1 MDRPATTGCFL
12 FGLEG
17 RVPSRYMEGPMQNRG
32 ATCWTRLL
40 CSLLAAG
47 GAASIV
53 SAQTMTAPAD
63 DDPRVDS
70 PALVRALASMRPDY
84 TRYIFSV
91 RPLAPGIGRR
101 LYMALV
107 RPGATDPSVHGS
119 APFAGRG
126 ARNDIVYD
134 QAAVVSGHSVA
145 WTRLLLDHEYFHAR
159 HMAGAT
165 RLPVA
170 RGDPLEVERHY
181 NEAAAWGFNVAEA
194 RAGQYPGLREDEF
207 REALDRLGEH
217 YAALRALLKD
227 TDPKRWGR
235 LSDLL
240 SRPERLIETTD

>member
-1 MDRPATTGCFL
+1 MDRPAMTGCFL

-53 SAQTMTAPAD
+53 SAQTLTAPAD
-63 DDPRVDS
+63 DDRRVDS

-119 APFAGRG
+119 APFRSEEHTSELQSLAYL
-126 ARNDIVYD
+126 VC
-134 QAAVVSGHSVA
+134 
-145 WTRLLLDHEYFHAR
+145 RLLLE
-159 HMAGAT
+159 
-165 RLPVA
+165 
-170 RGDPLEVERHY
+170 
-181 NEAAAWGFNVAEA
+181 
-194 RAGQYPGLREDEF
+194 
-207 REALDRLGEH
+207 
-217 YAALRALLKD
+217 K
-227 TDPKRWGR
+227 K
-235 LSDLL
+235 
-240 SRPERLIETTD
+240 